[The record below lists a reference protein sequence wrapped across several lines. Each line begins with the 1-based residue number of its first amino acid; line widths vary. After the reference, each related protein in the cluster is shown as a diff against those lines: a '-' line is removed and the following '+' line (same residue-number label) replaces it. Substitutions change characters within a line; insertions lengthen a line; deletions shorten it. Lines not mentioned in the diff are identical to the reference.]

1 MPGNRTTRNPTRNPS
16 RNPTTNRTSRWT
28 KKSRRS
34 HRATGAAALT
44 LALCAVLTACSGT
57 DGSTSAGGKVVLRYT
72 WWGNPDRA
80 ARTQAAVDLFEK
92 KHPDVD
98 VQTSFAGYDAYK
110 QKLATQAAGGDAPDV
125 MQLDYRMIDQYASG
139 GVLLDLGTQQTAL
152 KTGEFEPGL
161 LATGKLNGKQYALP
175 QGRGTETVVHD
186 PTQWQEA
193 GLAPPAAAS
202 DGGWTWDQWAD
213 AMRVLKKKTGKPGGT
228 DPGQSEDAFEVWL
241 RGQGKALYTKDHE
254 LGFTAD
260 DLTRWWTFTDRLRRE
275 GVVSPAEQT
284 TQLDGSVENTPLG
297 RGTAFSDMNWDA
309 PASGYLVLIPDGI
322 ALAPM
327 PSGADGTP
335 GQYFKPSMFM
345 GIAADTGSPEQA
357 AQLIDFMLNDREA
370 AAILGA
376 TRGIPV
382 NESIREEL
390 APKLKDFDKTIY
402 AYQATLEGRLNTP
415 PQAPPSGDSAL
426 QTTFQRDYDQVSYER
441 MSPREAA
448 QDYVTEAKAELRS

>member
-1 MPGNRTTRNPTRNPS
+1 MEG
-16 RNPTTNRTSRWT
+16 
-28 KKSRRS
+28 
-34 HRATGAAALT
+34 
-44 LALCAVLTACSGT
+44 
-57 DGSTSAGGKVVLRYT
+57 
-72 WWGNPDRA
+72 
-80 ARTQAAVDLFEK
+80 
-92 KHPDVD
+92 
-98 VQTSFAGYDAYK
+98 
-110 QKLATQAAGGDAPDV
+110 
-125 MQLDYRMIDQYASG
+125 
-139 GVLLDLGTQQTAL
+139 
-152 KTGEFEPGL
+152 
-161 LATGKLNGKQYALP
+161 
-175 QGRGTETVVHD
+175 
-186 PTQWQEA
+186 A
-193 GLAPPAAAS
+193 GLEPPADAS

-213 AMRVLKKKTGKPGGT
+213 AMRVLKEKTGKPGGT
-228 DPGQSEDAFEVWL
+228 DPGHSEDAFEVWL
-241 RGQGKALYTKDHE
+241 RGQGKALYTKSHE

-260 DLTRWWTFTDRLRRE
+260 DLTRWWTFSDKLRRE

-284 TQLDGSVENTPLG
+284 TQIDGSVENTPLG
-297 RGTAFSDMNWDA
+297 RRTAFSDMNWDA
-309 PASGYLVLIPDGI
+309 PASGYLALIPDGI

-345 GIAADTGSPEQA
+345 GIAADTGNPEQA

-402 AYQATLEGRLNTP
+402 AYQATLEGKLNTP